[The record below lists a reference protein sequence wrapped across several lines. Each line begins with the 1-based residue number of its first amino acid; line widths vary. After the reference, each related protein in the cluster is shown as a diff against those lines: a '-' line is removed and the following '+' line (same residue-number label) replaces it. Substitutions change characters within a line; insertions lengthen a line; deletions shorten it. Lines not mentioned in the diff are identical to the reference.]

1 MDAAIIAVTATNLA
15 VGTVAACRFD
25 SYCDCVG
32 FRRHQC
38 VLCAQLEGR
47 CCAIAESMHWQDIQF
62 EGFDV
67 SLDVPVSQH
76 AQMKYVRIL
85 SISNMHNFAN

>member
-1 MDAAIIAVTATNLA
+1 MPQSLLLQLQILLLGLLLHAGLTL
-15 VGTVAACRFD
+15 
-25 SYCDCVG
+25 YCDCVG